1 MKRRRRNRA
10 RSAGEHAAEQARCEP
25 PQLVNIEK
33 PVYGGAFLA
42 RVEGKALFVPLTLPG
57 EEARVR
63 IVEDKS
69 GYANAEAEEI
79 IAAAPE
85 RLKPACQHFGICG
98 GCNYQHA
105 DYGAQLAFKKDIL
118 RETLERGGV
127 RVAEEIAVLAAASE
141 AQSWGYRNRIRLAF
155 DAAGNPGYRGR
166 RSHAVIPIAEC
177 PIAAPLLVKAV
188 LDFAEVIRR
197 FSTELRP
204 REVSLFCDAGETALL
219 ASVFVDRPAT
229 VRFDDLAGLFAEQV
243 PALKGVE
250 LVVEAK
256 PGGRGAA
263 QPARTL
269 ARWGEGFLVYH
280 AAGFDYRVDHGA
292 FFQVNRWLVDGLVE
306 EVTAGK
312 TAGWHGTCSPGLAS
326 LHGNLGRVSNA

>member
-1 MKRRRRNRA
+1 M
-10 RSAGEHAAEQARCEP
+10 
-25 PQLVNIEK
+25 
-33 PVYGGAFLA
+33 
-42 RVEGKALFVPLTLPG
+42 PLTLPG
-57 EEARVR
+57 EEVRVR
-63 IVEDKS
+63 ISEHKR
-69 GYANAEAEEI
+69 GYATAEVEEI
-79 IAAAPE
+79 VAAAPG
-85 RLKPACQHFGICG
+85 RVTPACRHFGVCG
-98 GCNYQHA
+98 GCHYQYA
-105 DYGAQLAFKKDIL
+105 GYEAQLAFKQAIL

-127 RVAEEIAVLAAASE
+127 RAPQEISVLCAASE
-141 AQSWGYRNRIRLAF
+141 SHSWGYRNRIRLAL

-188 LDFAEVIRR
+188 LDFAEGDQAVFDGVAAERDFTFLRCWRDCASGER
-197 FSTELRP
+197 FMST
-204 REVSLFCDAGETALL
+204 G
-219 ASVFVDRPAT
+219 PAT

-312 TAGWHGTCSPGLAS
+312 NGGLAWDLFAGVGLFARKLGAS
-326 LHGNLGRVSNA
+326 FERVIAVESAPAATTALEENLRGTTGSAVRASTLEFLRRAKRRDGPT